1 MPVRPLPSW
10 KGLKGQDCEA
20 TKWLWFENA
29 YDFGQMRESRGVV
42 AYCLTSK
49 TFSRISRADRTR
61 AERGGKKETTE
72 TVERQPGP
80 GAAGGAV
87 PGEGPARR
95 GGGPLTLEGRR

>member
-1 MPVRPLPSW
+1 MRVA
-10 KGLKGQDCEA
+10 KKGQCEA

-29 YDFGQMRESRGVV
+29 YDFGQMRESRGGV

-61 AERGGKKETTE
+61 AQSRERGKERDNGE
-72 TVERQPGP
+72 EMTVERQPGP